1 MIMKKILSFFLLLG
15 LITDLIAQ
23 SGNTGSVR
31 GLVVDKQSQFPIFGA
46 TITVIGT
53 SPVLGAVSDENGKY
67 RIENIPVG
75 RINIEVKLT
84 GYEPAFFSNLLLN
97 SGKDLELN
105 INLIEA
111 VNQLAG
117 VEIVGNDNKSET
129 INKMASVS
137 SRSFSIDEA
146 MRYSGTLQDP
156 ARMAQNYAGVSNA
169 SDDRND
175 IIIRGNSP
183 TGVLWRMEGIDIPS
197 PNHFATVGTTG
208 GPISILNINNLANSD
223 FATSAFSA
231 DYGNALSGVFDL
243 RLRSGNQDKREYMA
257 QMGFNGL
264 EFGAEG
270 PFKKGGSATYVVNGR
285 YSFLDIANSLGVNFG
300 TGDAI
305 PEYQDMTFKV
315 DLPTKKAGKFSVF
328 GMGGMSFINFE
339 AADAEENNLY
349 NSNQENQQF
358 RSTTGVVGVSHTY
371 FFNEKTQGK
380 AVFGVSTGGTE
391 GYTDTLDVG
400 GNAYRYFGIYQ
411 RQNKASGHYY
421 INSKRNA
428 RNTIK
433 GGVMYDHFFFDIE
446 DSLLYAGNRFFKRSD
461 FQGDAGLL
469 QGYLLWQNRP
479 ADKVTINSGIHVQH
493 FLLNNST
500 SVEPR
505 LGARYAVKPGHSL
518 NVGFGLHSQLQP
530 IPTYFSREEQSDGG
544 VIANNKSLDFN
555 RSAHAVIGYDVQVSE
570 FLRVKSE
577 VYYQYLYGIAVDR
590 LPSDFSMLNTGADF
604 TFPNNADLVNEG
616 TGYNYGVELTV
627 ERFLNKGFY
636 FLLTTSVFQSKY
648 SGSDGVE
655 RNTAFNGNYVFNLL
669 TGKEFK
675 LTENSF
681 LTLDTKLTYAGG
693 RRFTPIDLTASIAA
707 GEQVLVT
714 DQAFEKQYPAYARW
728 DFKIG
733 YRINHKKFAQSFA
746 FDVRNVTNR
755 QNIFLESYNNRSKEI
770 ETTYQI
776 GLFPV
781 FLYTVYF

>member
-1 MIMKKILSFFLLLG
+1 MIMKKIFSFFLLLG

-328 GMGGMSFINFE
+328 GMGGMSFINFK
-339 AADAEENNLY
+339 AAEAEENNLY

-391 GYTDTLDVG
+391 GYTDTLDAG
-400 GNAYRYFGIYQ
+400 GKAYRYFGIYQ

-530 IPTYFSREEQSDGG
+530 IPTYFSREELADGG

-577 VYYQYLYGIAVDR
+577 VYYQYLYGVAVDR
-590 LPSDFSMLNTGADF
+590 LSSDFSMLNTGADF

-636 FLLTTSVFQSKY
+636 FLFTTSVFQSRY

-655 RNTAFNGNYVFNLL
+655 RNTAFNGNYVLNLL

-707 GEQVLVT
+707 GEQVLVP